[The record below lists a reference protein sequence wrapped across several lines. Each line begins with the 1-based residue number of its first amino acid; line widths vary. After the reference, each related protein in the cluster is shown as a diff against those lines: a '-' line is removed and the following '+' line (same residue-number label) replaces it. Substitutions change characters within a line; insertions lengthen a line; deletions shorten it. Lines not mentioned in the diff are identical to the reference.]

1 VAGPLIATDSLPK
14 PPGLLAPAVALGV
27 VSVAIQ
33 ALDSSQNPLHVARTV
48 VGLAWLAYAVTT
60 LGLLLG
66 SSARRGFRDTLS
78 RSMVSPAPAA
88 KLKLGEIVDRSV
100 AVSCVTLLRFLDDP
114 AAHLVSAYWLV
125 VGLLCGYALI
135 EPSLGARFR
144 RTYWIAAVL
153 VLLPWGLGISP
164 HWPTFQ

>member
-14 PPGLLAPAVALGV
+14 LPGLLAPAVALGV

-33 ALDSSQNPLHVARTV
+33 ALGSSPNPLHVARTV

-60 LGLLLG
+60 LVLVLG
-66 SSARRGFRDTLS
+66 SSARRGFRDAPNRTT
-78 RSMVSPAPAA
+78 VTPAPAA
-88 KLKLGEIVDRSV
+88 RLKLIEIVDRCV

-125 VGLLCGYALI
+125 VGLVCGYALL
-135 EPSLGARFR
+135 EPSLGARLR
-144 RTYWIAAVL
+144 RLYWIAAVL

>member
-1 VAGPLIATDSLPK
+1 VAGALIATDSLPK

-33 ALDSSQNPLHVARTV
+33 ALGASPNPLPVARTV
-48 VGLAWLAYAVTT
+48 VGLAWLAYSVTT
-60 LGLLLG
+60 LALLFG
-66 SSARRGFRDTLS
+66 SFARRGFHDTPN
-78 RSMVSPAPAA
+78 RSGVSPAPAA
-88 KLKLGEIVDRSV
+88 RLKLGELVDRCV
-100 AVSCVTLLRFLDDP
+100 AVSGVTLVRFLDDP

-125 VGLLCGYALI
+125 VGLLCGYALL
-135 EPSLGARFR
+135 ESSLGGRFR

-153 VLLPWGLGISP
+153 FLLPWGLGMSP